1 VKVWISHEA
10 GRGLLGDIPA
20 GVQVEVCADI
30 ADPPSDPG
38 GVQFWVPSWVPGT
51 RDLLTKLTD
60 LKVIQ
65 LLSAGVDAWQGQVP
79 DGVELCDARG
89 VHDAPVAEWV
99 LGATIGALRGF
110 PGYARAQ
117 SREHWG
123 GDVVTPTAELTG
135 ARVLILGAGS
145 IGRAVEERM
154 APFGV
159 SITRVARTARPD
171 EDVHGVDELPVL
183 LPEADV
189 VVLLIPLTESTRQL
203 VDGAFLA
210 ALPDGALLVNAA
222 RGPVLDTAALLTEL
236 GTGRISAALDVTDPE
251 PLPAGHPLWQME
263 NAFITPHI
271 GGAVR
276 GFLPRAYGLAGTQL
290 RRFVAGVPLLN
301 RVVGDY

>member
-1 VKVWISHEA
+1 
-10 GRGLLGDIPA
+10 
-20 GVQVEVCADI
+20 
-30 ADPPSDPG
+30 
-38 GVQFWVPSWVPGT
+38 
-51 RDLLTKLTD
+51 
-60 LKVIQ
+60 
-65 LLSAGVDAWQGQVP
+65 
-79 DGVELCDARG
+79 
-89 VHDAPVAEWV
+89 
-99 LGATIGALRGF
+99 
-110 PGYARAQ
+110 
-117 SREHWG
+117 
-123 GDVVTPTAELTG
+123 VVTPTAELTG